1 MLFGLEKHAC
11 LGCLASNEG
20 VAMLQASTPTGTQG
34 KGMPVILDFTT
45 QNHLLCLCRQKGQK
59 RGEDACHVITCLSV
73 KVTQQPLPLQGDC
86 AVVAPSRGACHIFS
100 CFALLP
106 NTSKPLPPCRQAA
119 YSLHQEGTLT
129 TT

>member
-1 MLFGLEKHAC
+1 MLSGLEKHAC

-20 VAMLQASTPTGTQG
+20 VAMLQLPHRLALKAKACQSS
-34 KGMPVILDFTT
+34 LDFTT
-45 QNHLLCLCRQKGQK
+45 QHHSLCLCRQKGQK